1 MHNNNK
7 EINTLTLPS
16 QHPRRLRRIAAVAA
30 VSNSLSKCASTAVD
44 VSLSAGRLFQR
55 AAQARQAS
63 ILLTELPSTVQPLLR
78 KLPFQLLK
86 SVPTKTLTVIFFEL
100 ACRSLTKNSRNRQHD
115 IPITVACG
123 ASAVLSTYPFHFI
136 EYASRSKQAFS
147 LLGKT
152 VQRNPAIIYAGLIPA
167 IIAYVPVMYTDYAI
181 FKRIRATYEQAH
193 PNYLAEAR
201 NIAVTV
207 AVAGAL
213 TKVIGTAIG
222 EPFSI
227 ISRKVAMDALRAQAK
242 GPASISASQIA
253 LSIAHKGIG
262 SFWSGFPKK
271 SVSTAIAAIV
281 SKQSQHTLRRVAV
294 PKKFISMP
302 VLNHITGRKTKH
314 PHSKYIQFSC

>member
-1 MHNNNK
+1 MQSHNK
-7 EINTLTLPS
+7 VINTLTLPN
-16 QHPRRLRRIAAVAA
+16 QPPQRLRRIAAIAA
-30 VSNSLSKCASTAVD
+30 VSNSLSKFASTTVD
-44 VSLSAGRLFQR
+44 VSLSAGRLIQR
-55 AAQARQAS
+55 AAQTRQAS

-100 ACRSLTKNSRNRQHD
+100 ACRSLTKNSRNHQHD
-115 IPITVACG
+115 IPISVACG

-167 IIAYVPVMYTDYAI
+167 VIAYVPVMYTDYAI

-207 AVAGAL
+207 AVTGAL
-213 TKVIGTAIG
+213 TKVLGTAIG

-227 ISRKVAMDALRAQAK
+227 ISRKIAMDALKAQTK

-253 LSIAHKGIG
+253 LSIAQKGIG
-262 SFWSGFPKK
+262 GFWSGFPKK

-281 SKQSQHTLRRVAV
+281 SKQSQHTLRRVV
-294 PKKFISMP
+294 VRKKFINVP
-302 VLNHITGRKTKH
+302 VMNRIAGRKAKLPQSKH
-314 PHSKYIQFSC
+314 LLFSC